1 MALKMKNWPA
11 APLECAVTKKRARKS
26 FAFRTYIFKGL
37 KLPWNQHLQ
46 NRIIY
51 LTQVCVSGSL
61 FLHARKPQS
70 RLGLSESA
78 NDLRMSRF
86 TSATSFRRGTFSSGL
101 LVLRF
106 FLRGAFMALLEMLHK
121 YSTDEKCREI
131 LTKLRW
137 PEGVR
142 CPRCKE
148 DRVCYLE
155 DRKQFECASC
165 TYQFSVTT
173 GTIFNDTH
181 LPLEKWL
188 AATMLLCEAK
198 KGMSACQIQRTLGM
212 SYKTA
217 WYLCHR
223 IRHAMAQ
230 TDKPMLDGT
239 VEMDE
244 TYVGGVNKGKGRV
257 ARVDNKE
264 VVVGIRKRNGDLR
277 FFHAK
282 DAKSG
287 TLARYI
293 RERISEDV
301 EVIITDDFSSHPVA
315 MEKAGKKN
323 FKTIQHSK
331 GNYVVGDVHT
341 NTVESAFSLLK
352 RGIMGTWHK
361 ISAKHLPAY
370 LEEMEFRFNRRKRP
384 DLFLDT
390 LRHMVTAPVLTF
402 QELTA

>member
-1 MALKMKNWPA
+1 MFPT
-11 APLECAVTKKRARKS
+11 E
-26 FAFRTYIFKGL
+26 
-37 KLPWNQHLQ
+37 
-46 NRIIY
+46 
-51 LTQVCVSGSL
+51 
-61 FLHARKPQS
+61 
-70 RLGLSESA
+70 
-78 NDLRMSRF
+78 D
-86 TSATSFRRGTFSSGL
+86 
-101 LVLRF
+101 
-106 FLRGAFMALLEMLHK
+106 
-121 YSTDEKCREI
+121 KCRE
-131 LTKLRW
+131 LLVRLRW
-137 PEGVR
+137 PEGPQ
-142 CPRCKE
+142 CPRCKGPAVE
-148 DRVCYLE
+148 LE
-155 DRKQFECASC
+155 TEKQLFYCKDC
-165 TYQFSVTT
+165 DYQFSVTT
-173 GTIFNDTH
+173 GTVFNDSH
-181 LPLEKWL
+181 LPLFKWFS
-188 AATMLLCEAK
+188 ATMLLCEAK

-230 TDKPMLDGT
+230 TEKPMLDGT

-244 TYVGGVNKGKGRV
+244 TYVGGVNKGKGRIC
-257 ARVDNKE
+257 RVDNKE

-293 RERISEDV
+293 RENISEDV

-315 MEKAGKKN
+315 MKKAGKKN
-323 FKTIQHSK
+323 FKTVQHSK
-331 GNYVVGDVHT
+331 GAYVVGDLHT

-402 QELTA
+402 EKLTA